1 MKVLIIKLSS
11 IGDVA
16 QTLPALY
23 SLEKGLTEKGLKP
36 EIDWLVEE
44 PASGLLAGH
53 PLLKKVIVVQR
64 RGWLRDFT
72 GNMKTARFLTSR
84 RYDMVL
90 DFQGLLK
97 SAVWVALS
105 KCKRRI
111 GFSNYR
117 EKSTLFLNELLPP
130 YDIEKHAVDR
140 YLDLARYAGGFTGPA
155 VFKMNFTD
163 DDRASVKAILASN
176 GLEGQNRRFFVLA
189 PYARWATKL
198 WSDESFVAVAKEV
211 AKRYAITPVLVGS
224 PADNEG
230 IEALKTRIGNGA
242 INLAGKLDLKG
253 LAALMSLSSFAIT
266 VDSGPMHIA
275 VAGGTKVIALFGPT
289 APHRTGPYGKGHIVI
304 RIGIACSPCFKRRCA
319 DPKCMAEIP
328 VKDVILAAESILRA
342 KNKS

>member
-23 SLEKGLTEKGLKP
+23 SLKKGLTEKGLKP

-53 PLLKKVIVVQR
+53 PLIDNVIIVKR
-64 RGWLRDFT
+64 RSWISDFK
-72 GNMKTARFLTSR
+72 GNIKIARFLASQ

-105 KCKRRI
+105 RCKRRI

-130 YDIEKHAVDR
+130 YDIEKHAIDR

-163 DDRASVKAILASN
+163 DDLASVKAILARN
-176 GLEGQNRRFFVLA
+176 GLEVKTQRFFVLA

-198 WSDESFVAVAKEV
+198 WNDESFVAVATDI
-211 AKRYAITPVLVGS
+211 AKRYAVTPVLIGS
-224 PADNEG
+224 LADYKG
-230 IEALKTRIGNGA
+230 TEALKARIGNGA
-242 INLAGKLDLKG
+242 INLAGKLDLKE
-253 LAALMSLSSFAIT
+253 LAALMKLSSFAVT

-275 VAGGTKVIALFGPT
+275 VAGGAKVIALFGPT
-289 APHRTGPYGKGHIVI
+289 APHRTGPYGKGNIVI
-304 RIGIACSPCFKRRCA
+304 QAGIACSPCFKRRCA

-328 VKDVILAAESILRA
+328 VKDVILAAESILKA